1 MKLLFAALAGAAL
14 IGYYFLI
21 IKPKQ
26 DAKICKKT
34 KGEGTLAPL
43 TEPDDRYAEI
53 IDDYPTFHRN
63 QQN

>member
-1 MKLLFAALAGAAL
+1 MILLIAAAAL

-21 IKPKQ
+21 FKPKQ
-26 DAKICKKT
+26 DEKICKKT
-34 KGEGTLAPL
+34 KGKRKVAPL
-43 TEPDDRYAEI
+43 TEPDNRYSEI